1 MGYEKIFLRT
11 LSFSLVSQS
20 RRHLA
25 CRHYPLCSCRLA
37 VPIPEPSALLAG
49 MSLLVPFNFSTAFA
63 AYGGFLM
70 LSNRSPWFT
79 DLAAYVWAIVPPLTL
94 ILILGADWFMH
105 KIGIP
110 RTFVKILFN
119 LIFLLLLTLLVNFAL
134 WQAWIPPEISI

>member
-1 MGYEKIFLRT
+1 MKTFFFGRFPFPWYL
-11 LSFSLVSQS
+11 SLVGTWLVVTTLYVLAALVFQS
-20 RRHLA
+20 PA
-25 CRHYPLCSCRLA
+25 
-37 VPIPEPSALLAG
+37 PSALVTG

-63 AYGGFLM
+63 AYGGFL
-70 LSNRSPWFT
+70 LLLIRPHEFPAI
-79 DLAAYVWAIVPPLTL
+79 LYVWAIVPTLTL